1 MQTVAAIQMCSTND
15 LHENLAQAADLTAQ
29 AVDAGAR
36 LIVLPEMFAILGCQL
51 ADKISHQEAP
61 GSGKMQDFLAE
72 LAAKHKIWVVGGT
85 IPLTGHTPGKARA
98 ACLVFSENGQQV
110 ARYDKINLFDANL
123 SQKEAYCESASTEP
137 GDTITLLDSP
147 VGKLGLCVCFDMRF
161 PNIFT
166 ELSMRGAE
174 VIAIPAAFAVK
185 TGQAHWEL
193 LVRCRA
199 LDTQAYVIAAGQ
211 SGQHP
216 NGRNTYGHSM
226 IVNPWGD
233 IISEQITQGPGVVS
247 ATIDLEW
254 LHEIRRQLPVVR
266 NTSS

>member
-1 MQTVAAIQMCSTND
+1 MQTVAAIQMCSTSD
-15 LHENLAQAADLTAQ
+15 LNENLAQAADLTAQ
-29 AVDAGAR
+29 AVYAGAR
-36 LIVLPEMFAILGCQL
+36 LVVLPEMFALLGCQL
-51 ADKISHQEAP
+51 ADKISHQETP

-72 LAAKHKIWVVGGT
+72 LAAKHNIWVVGGT
-85 IPLTGHTPGKARA
+85 IPLTSHTPGKARA
-98 ACLVFSENGQQV
+98 ACLVFSENGQQIG
-110 ARYDKINLFDANL
+110 RYDKIHMFDANL
-123 SQKEAYCESASTEP
+123 SQKEAYCESAGTEP

-161 PNIFT
+161 AYIFT
-166 ELSMRGAE
+166 ELSARGAE

-199 LDTQAYVIAAGQ
+199 LDTQAYLIAAGQ
-211 SGQHP
+211 SGEHP

-226 IVNPWGD
+226 IVNPWGE
-233 IISEQITQGPGVVS
+233 IMSEQTTQGPGVVS
-247 ATIDLEW
+247 AAIDLER

-266 NTSS
+266 NKLS